1 MKECYIIKN
10 GNNFYNDEKEWEKA
24 YINGDKIKYSEYKDP
39 DVKCLQFYEDLAKF
53 LNVQENTIK
62 GLNKSYTY
70 KVSQNHLY
78 CIEVSQKLKAG
89 NKISDSIFYLK
100 SDQFG
105 FSAPS
110 DKYNEHPYD
119 TYLRLSEDKEK
130 FKKVAKWL
138 YFSRGIGGSFLWPM
152 EINKKGKLNKNPRI
166 NTDRGGSNPYNKD
179 KIYNNRYNRYWIEDR
194 VDLTLLEIKRVLDY
208 SSDEKISDSILWKCC
223 LPETNLMKW
232 LKHFGTF
239 ERYVKFF
246 CFDSFVNDK
255 NIPFDIT
262 SSEEDTILSMDKNL
276 TKREE
281 HSIYSLNS
289 EVLDN
294 MFEKLEFKIIQRSND
309 MKEKINI
316 NV

>member
-1 MKECYIIKN
+1 MKKCYIIKN
-10 GNNFYNDEKEWEKA
+10 GKDFYNRECEWEEIYTK
-24 YINGDKIKYSEYKDP
+24 GDKINYSKYKDP
-39 DVKCLQFYEDLAKF
+39 DENCLQFYEDLTSF
-53 LNVQENTIK
+53 LNVQEKRIK

-70 KVSQNHLY
+70 KVSKKHLY
-78 CIEVSQKLKAG
+78 CIEVRQKHKVE
-89 NKISDSIFYLK
+89 NKINNPIFYLK

-119 TYLRLSEDKEK
+119 TYLRISEDKEK

-138 YFSRGIGGSFLWPM
+138 YCSRGIGGSFLWPM
-152 EINKKGKLNKNPRI
+152 EINRNGKLNKNPRI

-179 KIYNNRYNRYWIEDR
+179 GSYNNRYNRYWIEDR

-208 SSDEKISDSILWKCC
+208 SSDEKISGSILWNCC

-255 NIPFDIT
+255 NIPIDIT
-262 SSEEDTILSMDKNL
+262 SCKEDSILSMDKNL
-276 TKREE
+276 SKREE
-281 HSIYSLNS
+281 HSIYRLNS

-294 MFEKLEFKIIQRSND
+294 MFEKLGFKIRQRSKD
-309 MKEKINI
+309 MKEKINN

>member
-1 MKECYIIKN
+1 MQECYIIKN
-10 GNNFYNDEKEWEKA
+10 ANNFYKDEQEWEKI
-24 YINGDKIKYSEYKDP
+24 YTEGDKINYSKYKDP
-39 DVKCLQFYEDLAKF
+39 DANCLQFYEDLAMF
-53 LNVQENTIK
+53 LNVQECK
-62 GLNKSYTY
+62 VGGLNGIYIYRANRSYPY
-70 KVSQNHLY
+70 S
-78 CIEVSQKLKAG
+78 IEVIKMLNGKKSKP
-89 NKISDSIFYLK
+89 IFYLK

-152 EINKKGKLNKNPRI
+152 EINKNGKLNKNPRI

-179 KIYNNRYNRYWIEDR
+179 RSYNNRYNRYWIEDR

-208 SSDEKISDSILWKCC
+208 SSDEKISGSILWNCC

-255 NIPFDIT
+255 NIPIDIT
-262 SSEEDTILSMDKNL
+262 SCKEDSILSMDKNL
-276 TKREE
+276 SKREE
-281 HSIYSLNS
+281 HSIYRLNS
-289 EVLDN
+289 KVLDN
-294 MFEKLEFKIIQRSND
+294 MFEKLVFKIRQRSKD
-309 MKEKINI
+309 MKEKINN